1 MRFEEKR
8 EDLFRRALVINKTKE
23 YDANFEKEF
32 FDLVSEVVIYL
43 MKGENAFFG
52 SFMLKIKRKI
62 NLKLTCPLGTIP
74 NGTEYIMFFNPYLF
88 LQCSIQ
94 EMGALFKHEI
104 YHIMFSHYSREKE
117 LRNSFSKEAVN
128 VALDVSINQFIKDLP
143 MDAMRLDRVQKMYNI
158 ELKEDMP
165 VEYYAKEIDRQIK
178 RRKKE
183 EKQNV
188 ESDNEERRFDIGTT
202 HDIWENLEI
211 SKELEDSIK
220 NKTVNGVDTSQ
231 VPQSIKEYMKDKGEA
246 EVPWQSI
253 LKKLIPSIE
262 RGYKKTTARLDRRQR
277 ERLDLRGRL
286 RDRIPEIIVA
296 VDISGSVSKE
306 EFRKIII
313 EVMQIA
319 ESRRAKVKII
329 ECDSEVR
336 RVYDI
341 NSINELKDRFDS
353 LGSTAFSPVFEY
365 LKKNRLTNRPVIY
378 FTDGEGEKELSV
390 KWNKKNIIWVLTG
403 EDEELSLKDGP
414 YMVKRLNNIKKEKI
428 DRSTGIQMFREMMP
442 DRREG

>member
-8 EDLFRRALVINKTKE
+8 EDLFRRALVINKIKE
-23 YDANFEKEF
+23 YDGGFEKEF
-32 FDLVSEVVIYL
+32 FDLVSDVVINL
-43 MKGENAFFG
+43 MKDENAFFG
-52 SFMLKIKRKI
+52 SFMLKVKRKI
-62 NLKLTCPLGTIP
+62 NLNLTCSLGTILK
-74 NGTEYIMFFNPYLF
+74 GTEYIMFFNPYLF
-88 LQCSIQ
+88 LQCSLN

-143 MDAMRLDRVQKMYNI
+143 MDAMRLDRVQKQYNI

-165 VEYYAKEIDRQIK
+165 VEYYAKEIDRMIK
-178 RRKKE
+178 TRKKE
-183 EKQNV
+183 EKKNV
-188 ESDNEERRFDIGTT
+188 ESDSEERRFDIGTT
-202 HDIWENLEI
+202 HDIWENLEV
-211 SKELEDSIK
+211 SKELEDSLK
-220 NKTVNGVDTSQ
+220 NKTINGVDTSN
-231 VPQSIKEYMKDKGEA
+231 VPQSIKEYIKDKNEA

-262 RGYKKTTARLDRRQR
+262 RGYKKTTTRLDRRQR

-296 VDISGSVSKE
+296 IDISGSVSKE

-313 EVMQIA
+313 EVIQIA

-329 ECDSEVR
+329 ECDNEVR
-336 RVYDI
+336 RVYNI
-341 NSINELKDRFDS
+341 NSINELQDRFDS
-353 LGSTAFSPVFEY
+353 LGSTAFSPVFQY
-365 LKKNRLTNRPVIY
+365 LKKNKLTNRPIVY

-403 EDEELSLKDGP
+403 EEEEFSLKDGP

>member
-1 MRFEEKR
+1 MRFEEKI
-8 EDLFRRALVINKTKE
+8 EYLFRRALEINKTKE
-23 YDANFEKEF
+23 YDGSFEKEF
-32 FDLVSEVVIYL
+32 FDLVSEVVISL
-43 MKGENAFFG
+43 MKGENSFFG

-62 NLKLTCPLGTIP
+62 NLNLTCPLGTIP
-74 NGTEYIMFFNPYLF
+74 KGTEYIMFFNPYLF
-88 LQCSIQ
+88 LQCSLT

-143 MDAMRLDRVQKMYNI
+143 MDAMRLDRVQKQYNI

-183 EKQNV
+183 EKKNV

-202 HDIWENLEI
+202 HDIWESLEV
-211 SKELEDSIK
+211 SKELEESIK
-220 NKTVNGVDTSQ
+220 SKTVNGVDTSQ
-231 VPQSIKEYMKDKGEA
+231 VPESIREYMKDKGEA

-262 RGYKKTTARLDRRQR
+262 RGYKKTTTRLDRRQR

-286 RDRIPEIIVA
+286 RDKIPEIIVA
-296 VDISGSVSKE
+296 IDISGSVSKD

-313 EVMQIA
+313 EVIQIA

-329 ECDSEVR
+329 ECDNEVR
-336 RVYDI
+336 RVYNI
-341 NSINELKDRFDS
+341 NSINELQDRFDS
-353 LGSTAFSPVFEY
+353 LGSTAFSPVFQY
-365 LKKNRLTNRPVIY
+365 LKKNKLTNRPIVY

-403 EDEELSLKDGP
+403 KEEELSLKDGP

-428 DRSTGIQMFREMMP
+428 DRSTGIQMYREMMP

>member
-8 EDLFRRALVINKTKE
+8 EGLFRRALVINKTKE

-74 NGTEYIMFFNPYLF
+74 NGIEYIMFFNPYLF

-220 NKTVNGVDTSQ
+220 NKTINGVDISQ

-286 RDRIPEIIVA
+286 RDKIPEIIVA

-336 RVYDI
+336 RVYDV

-390 KWNKKNIIWVLTG
+390 KWNKKNIIWILTG

-414 YMVKRLNNIKKEKI
+414 YMVKKLNNIKKEKI
-428 DRSTGIQMFREMMP
+428 DRSTGIKMFREMMP